1 MDYRHRLEK
10 LQARLKRNK
19 LDALL
24 VSQPDN
30 RRYLSGYTPAD
41 HGIGESSGHLFVP
54 ACGTV
59 RLLTDSRYQTI
70 GERETGLPVSRY
82 NKGLISL
89 LESLISETSIRR
101 LAFES
106 HYTLHSSSIKLAELG
121 ERTKIEMVPVSGLVE
136 KMRLIKSAEEQ
147 DLIRQSVRLNET
159 VFRQVYRELSPE
171 MSEIEAALAIETAMR
186 KAGAEKPSF
195 DTIVAA
201 GKNSALP
208 HATPTAQPIGKNQPV
223 TIDMGLVLAGYCSD
237 MTRSFVLGRTDAEYR
252 SRHRLVREAQK
263 AGIAAVRPGVSMKDV
278 DHCARKVIAEAGYG
292 KAFGHSLG
300 HGVGLGVHEA
310 PRVSSRSSQK
320 LKTGMVIT
328 IEPGIYI
335 PGWGGIRLENM
346 VIVTEDGGEV
356 LNQDTTSLDL

>member
-1 MDYRHRLEK
+1 MDYRLRLET
-10 LQARLKRNK
+10 LQARLKRNRI
-19 LDALL
+19 DALL

-41 HGIGESSGHLFVP
+41 HGIGESSGHLFIP
-54 ACGTV
+54 ACGQV
-59 RLLTDSRYQTI
+59 RLLTDFRYQTI
-70 GERETGLPVSRY
+70 AEQETGLPVCCYS
-82 NKGLISL
+82 KGLIPL
-89 LESLISETSIRR
+89 LERLISETAVRR
-101 LAFES
+101 MAFES

-121 ERTKIEMVPVSGLVE
+121 ERKNTEIVPVNGIIE
-136 KMRLIKSAEEQ
+136 KMRLIKNVEEQ

-159 VFRQVYRELSPE
+159 VFRQVYGELTPE
-171 MSEIEAALAIETAMR
+171 MSEIDLALAIETAMR

-201 GKNSALP
+201 GANSALP
-208 HATPTAQPIGKNQPV
+208 HATPTEQPIGENQPL

-252 SRHRLVREAQK
+252 RRHRLVREAQK
-263 AGIAAVRPGVSMKDV
+263 AGIAAIRPGVSMKDV

-292 KAFGHSLG
+292 KAFGHALG
-300 HGVGLGVHEA
+300 HGVGLAVHEA
-310 PRVSSRSSQK
+310 PRVSSKSRQK

-328 IEPGIYI
+328 VEPGIYL

-356 LNQDTTSLDL
+356 LNRDTTWLDI